1 MVATAEA
8 TGAGRR
14 SHEMVA
20 AILVASEILRR
31 ESESEGG

>member
-14 SHEMVA
+14 SQARAV
-20 AILVASEILRR
+20 AILVASEISVRR
-31 ESESEGG
+31 E